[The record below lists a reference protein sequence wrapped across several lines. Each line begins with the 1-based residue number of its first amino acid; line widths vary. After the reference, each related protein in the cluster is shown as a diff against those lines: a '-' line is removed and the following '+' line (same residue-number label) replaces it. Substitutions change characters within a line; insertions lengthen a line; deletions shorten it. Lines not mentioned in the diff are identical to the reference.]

1 MSDLITQIKLSTGKT
16 VQIPIF
22 YKTPSLQ
29 IISKSSGILG
39 VFAYNAGSGT
49 PYYEDI
55 YRPYTDAELTELWL
69 MLSGTVSSSS
79 LTWSHGPVRRDY
91 HVARIAWVE
100 TNNGIE
106 LHTDMMLNRSTPYI
120 STNEYGSFDLAGNAY
135 FDDELPANPTG
146 GSTQYPTQDFYESFS
161 MMQAGTAT
169 WSQTQLSNVQSGS
182 FYKLMAAYN
191 GVVSISS
198 SWGNAKTP
206 AQVKTN
212 IDAYLTAHPNSGAG
226 YNEDDQDNPY
236 GLVVSGS
243 GGGDGDNDP
252 SAIDQTDN
260 VDIPDLPNIA
270 IANNGFITIYNPTAG
285 QLNALSQFLWSS
297 AFDIDSFK
305 KLFAD
310 PMQCIIGLGIVPVEP
325 TLGGTGTVHFG
336 DIDTHVAMPYLST
349 QFVQKSMGSVSIE
362 KYVGCFMDYQPYT
375 QIEIYLPYIGTR
387 PLNPDDIMGDTIT
400 LTYNIDCLT
409 GGCCAIIS
417 SSSKGVLYQFNGSC
431 IANVPVTSINY
442 SSAIQ
447 NAVSAIGSIAT
458 VGVGAATGAAPIAAM
473 GVAGLAANAAN
484 AAVNSKPSVQRSGQ
498 MGGSAGLMSVQTPY
512 LIITRPNMSV
522 PNNLNKF
529 TGNTA
534 NITMN
539 LNSCHGFTM
548 IDQIHLDGIACTDDE
563 KAELMSILQKGVIF

>member
-1 MSDLITQIKLSTGKT
+1 MSDLITRITLSNGT
-16 VQIPIF
+16 VIQIPVF
-22 YKTPSLQ
+22 YKSSTPIVKRKAGGFLWVCHYDNNNNLIIDYAPYTANELCELGNIIYNKSNTTFTFPTPSTT
-29 IISKSSGILG
+29 
-39 VFAYNAGSGT
+39 NAQNS
-49 PYYEDI
+49 YF
-55 YRPYTDAELTELWL
+55 
-69 MLSGTVSSSS
+69 VS
-79 LTWSHGPVRRDY
+79 Y
-91 HVARIAWVE
+91 IAWVE
-100 TNNGIE
+100 ESDGFKLRNQ
-106 LHTDMMLNRSTPYI
+106 LSV
-120 STNEYGSFDLAGNAY
+120 
-135 FDDELPANPTG
+135 
-146 GSTQYPTQDFYESFS
+146 YPTYTTLTYTKYGGNYDYFNYYDDICLGAGASFPQNPYTDWNDAIEHYAS
-161 MMQAGTAT
+161 IAQPICNA
-169 WSQTQLSNVQSGS
+169 LSGS
-182 FYKLMAAYN
+182 FYSMECMNTDTWVNISWGSTVPVTTVSANIAAYITN
-191 GVVSISS
+191 HPEVTVS
-198 SWGNAKTP
+198 T
-206 AQVKTN
+206 
-212 IDAYLTAHPNSGAG
+212 
-226 YNEDDQDNPY
+226 DDTENPF
-236 GLVVSGS
+236 GLETSTT

-260 VDIPDLPNIA
+260 VDIPDLPNIS

-310 PMQCIIGLGIVPVEP
+310 PMQCIIGLGIVPVSP

-400 LTYNIDCLT
+400 LTYNIDVLT

-458 VGVGAATGAAPIAAM
+458 VGIGAATGAAPIAAM

-484 AAVNSKPSVQRSGQ
+484 AAVNSKPTVQRSGQ

-539 LNSCHGFTM
+539 LNQASGFTM
-548 IDQIHLDGIACTDDE
+548 IDQIHLDNIPCTDDE
-563 KAELMSILQKGVIF
+563 KDELMSILQKGVIF

>member
-1 MSDLITQIKLSTGKT
+1 MADLITKITLSNGKV
-16 VQIPIF
+16 VQIPVF
-22 YKTPSLQ
+22 YKSSVPTVKRKSGGFLWVSHYDNNNNLIIDHAPYTANELCELGNIIYNKSNTTFTFPTPSTSNTQ
-29 IISKSSGILG
+29 NSY
-39 VFAYNAGSGT
+39 F
-49 PYYEDI
+49 
-55 YRPYTDAELTELWL
+55 
-69 MLSGTVSSSS
+69 VS
-79 LTWSHGPVRRDY
+79 Y
-91 HVARIAWVE
+91 IAWVE
-100 TNNGIE
+100 ESN
-106 LHTDMMLNRSTPYI
+106 
-120 STNEYGSFDLAGNAY
+120 SFKLYNQIAVY
-135 FDDELPANPTG
+135 PSYT
-146 GSTQYPTQDFYESFS
+146 SIQYTQYGGNYDHFNYYDDICVGNSPSFPQNPYPDWDDAVDHYAS
-161 MMQAGTAT
+161 L
-169 WSQTQLSNVQSGS
+169 SQPICNVLSGS
-182 FYKLMAAYN
+182 YYSMECMNTDSWAYM
-191 GVVSISS
+191 G
-198 SWGNAKTP
+198 WGNAINAAT
-206 AQVKTN
+206 
-212 IDAYLTAHPNSGAG
+212 LTANIEAYIANHPEVSVGT
-226 YNEDDQDNPY
+226 DDTENPF
-236 GLVVSGS
+236 GLETSTT

-260 VDIPDLPNIA
+260 VDIPGIPNIA

-310 PMQCIIGLGIVPVEP
+310 PMQCIIGLGIVPVNP

-387 PLNPDDIMGDTIT
+387 PLNPDDIMGDSIN

-539 LNSCHGFTM
+539 LNSCKGFTM